1 MYDFTI
7 ILHSWLRWALLLW
20 GIYALY
26 NNYTGLMNER
36 KYSAKDLKINTIFI
50 AFLHTQLLL
59 GFILYAGVSPMMQNI
74 FADFGGAM
82 KNKDLRFW
90 AVEHMVGMII
100 GVLVAQVGSILSKK
114 RNSDASRF
122 RTAFLYF
129 AVGLFIILMMIP
141 FGIWN
146 AERPL
151 FRL

>member
-1 MYDFTI
+1 
-7 ILHSWLRWALLLW
+7 
-20 GIYALY
+20 
-26 NNYTGLMNER
+26 
-36 KYSAKDLKINTIFI
+36 
-50 AFLHTQLLL
+50 
-59 GFILYAGVSPMMQNI
+59 MMQNI

-82 KNKDLRFW
+82 KNKELRFW

-151 FRL
+151 FRM